1 MAKIIIAGDAVV
13 VKSSLKF
20 EELKRIAKYSPESL
34 VLKGGEDNKE
44 DVFRIGVTEGEGR
57 IGTYA
62 AEFNSSS
69 RGEDGLADEDGF
81 ATLTMK
87 FAVSPDENIKEVI
100 ADKLG
105 TPMIYLARL
114 EDKLPHVLERLN
126 RERENLIN
134 GMTVM
139 G

>member
-20 EELKRIAKYSPESL
+20 EDLKRIAKYSPESL
-34 VLKGGEDNKE
+34 ILKGGEDNKA
-44 DVFRIGVTEGEGR
+44 DIFRIGVTGGEGH

-62 AEFNSSS
+62 AEFNSPS
-69 RGEDGLADEDGF
+69 REGDGL
-81 ATLTMK
+81 ATLTMSIV
-87 FAVSPDENIKEVI
+87 VSPDEDIKEVI

-105 TPMIYLARL
+105 TPMAHLAKL
-114 EDKLPHVLERLN
+114 EDKLPHVLEWLN

-134 GMTVM
+134 GIAVV